1 MCTLYKS
8 AQTLQEDAGFYFIRF
23 GAGSREEAMRTLSA
37 AQHAIPTTVDLLV
50 ASTTTLAL
58 RPVSASAKQV
68 ESAPT
73 PPAHT
78 YDTPLPVAELSIR
91 TYNALLKSRITTI
104 GQFCALELHDFM
116 WLRNFGKKAV
126 AEAVAYR
133 ARLGAPVA
141 Q

>member
-1 MCTLYKS
+1 MRALYKS
-8 AQTLQEDAGFYFIRF
+8 SQVRQEYVGFYFIRF
-23 GAGSREEAMRTLSA
+23 RADGQEEALCAPSA
-37 AQHAIPTTVDLLV
+37 AQYAMPAAANLLV
-50 ASTTTLAL
+50 APTNTLAL
-58 RPVSASAKQV
+58 RPILAQEKQAASAPV
-68 ESAPT
+68 
-73 PPAHT
+73 PPAYT
-78 YDTPLPVAELSIR
+78 YDTPLPETELSAR

-133 ARLGAPVA
+133 VRLGAPVA